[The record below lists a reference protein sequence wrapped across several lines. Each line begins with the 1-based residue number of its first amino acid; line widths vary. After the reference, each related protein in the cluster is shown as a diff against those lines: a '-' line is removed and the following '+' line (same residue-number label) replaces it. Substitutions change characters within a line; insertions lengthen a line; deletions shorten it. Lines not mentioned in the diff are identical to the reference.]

1 MSYQPP
7 PRPGSESEPP
17 PIWQQQPGS
26 DKPPVWAPPPPPA
39 SGSYHGGADIPVDSP
54 HHGNQQPR
62 SRNTAGVL
70 GGAGAGVLGLLK
82 YGFLGKLLLTG
93 GSLFLSFGL
102 YAVGFGPWSAAGI
115 VLMILVH
122 EMGHV
127 IEIQRQGLR
136 ATAPIFIPFLGAAI
150 FQRQHPTDALHQAE
164 IGIAGPIAGTVGATA
179 AFAAYGSTHFAPLLV
194 WAWFGFFINLINLIP
209 AGMLDGGWILA
220 PVSKWFQAFG
230 LGLIGALYL
239 GGAVGAI
246 PFTLSPI
253 FLIVVLIGLPATLQR
268 FRMASHP
275 YYTSVT
281 PQARLALGISW
292 LVLVVY
298 LVIATVTAEQAL
310 SQFVR

>member
-1 MSYQPP
+1 MAYQPP
-7 PRPGSESEPP
+7 PPPGSGGEP
-17 PIWQQQPGS
+17 
-26 DKPPVWAPPPPPA
+26 PPVWAPPPPP
-39 SGSYHGGADIPVDSP
+39 SGSQHYQGGADIPVDSP

-62 SRNTAGVL
+62 SRNGAGWL

-82 YGFLGKLLLTG
+82 YGALGKLLLTG

-136 ATAPIFIPFLGAAI
+136 ATAPIFIPFMGAAI
-150 FQRQHPTDALHQAE
+150 FQRQHPTDSLHQAE
-164 IGIAGPIAGTVGATA
+164 IGIAGPIAGTVGATV
-179 AFAAYGSTHFAPLLV
+179 AFTAYGATHFAPLLV

-230 LGLIGALYL
+230 LGLIAALYL
-239 GGAVGAI
+239 AGAVGAL
-246 PFTLSPI
+246 PFSLSPI
-253 FLIVVLIGLPATLQR
+253 FIIVVIFGLPATLQR
-268 FRMASHP
+268 FRMANHP
-275 YYTSVT
+275 YYTSVS